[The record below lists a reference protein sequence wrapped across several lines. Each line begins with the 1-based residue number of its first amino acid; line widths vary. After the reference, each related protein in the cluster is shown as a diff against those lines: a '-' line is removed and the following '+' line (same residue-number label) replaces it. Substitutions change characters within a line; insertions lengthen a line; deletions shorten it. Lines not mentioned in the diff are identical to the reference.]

1 MPLERL
7 PPTRFA
13 SAMPLANKDAVS
25 RVTIKVRLNWLMP
38 SPSVKD
44 SLLLVR
50 VEANKFKSFA
60 KKMQN
65 DLIKGRSSGQVL
77 KILQESGA
85 LFDHLFEMYLMLF
98 RRHYSYRG
106 LVLRKGYRK
115 LLLVTPRGRKCV

>member
-1 MPLERL
+1 
-7 PPTRFA
+7 
-13 SAMPLANKDAVS
+13 
-25 RVTIKVRLNWLMP
+25 MP

-65 DLIKGRSSGQVL
+65 DLIKGRSIGQVL

-85 LFDHLFEMYLMLF
+85 LFDNLFEMYLMLF

-106 LVLRKGYRK
+106 LVLRKCYRK
-115 LLLVTPRGRKCV
+115 LLLVTPKGRKCV